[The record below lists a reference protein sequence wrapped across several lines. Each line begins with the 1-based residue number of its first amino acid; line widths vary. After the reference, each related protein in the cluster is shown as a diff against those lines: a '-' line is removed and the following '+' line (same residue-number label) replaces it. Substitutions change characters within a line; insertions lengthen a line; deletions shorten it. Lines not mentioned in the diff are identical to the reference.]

1 MEKQKEVKIIGLK
14 INQQLGI
21 LQSCHLTFDPE
32 NKLIAI
38 KGEVGSGKTTLQKGL
53 SLATKGVDTLKDDKQ
68 LYGEIDEE
76 VELLDGDIKICIGC
90 KSDEKG
96 SIDYVIYTK
105 DKEGKVIKNP
115 EIDGKKV
122 TPASYLKSLQT
133 ALTWRIDELMSENPT
148 VQKKL
153 LLEIFKSQLAGLGVV
168 FDKKD
173 DKWNDSILGKIEAA
187 EVSRTEAEFLRKQ
200 VGGFLNQ
207 LSPLGIDPE
216 NPDTYPKRVDLGTLE
231 EQKNTLQYKINN
243 VDEVSKG
250 DLDKIKNKAD
260 AVINKIKAEDALI
273 IGRNKAKME
282 EFQIRKDVYSQHLA
296 TKGGI
301 EIDVKT
307 LHDSN
312 CLKEGGYDALI
323 STLKSSFNAITPMCE
338 PLEGVVQF
346 NDKGVIKSKPEHFEK
361 DSEVYKLLLDFDIIR
376 ADYSSRLKEPKG
388 DTTGLEK
395 ELALVVENIG
405 IATDN
410 NKRFKM
416 LESFLNWQQLNNEV
430 VDLRNEYANM
440 LSGINTG
447 VEGLK
452 ICIDKDESSKLDIY
466 LKYNGA
472 YDTKYFA
479 NPEKEY
485 RKLSSYS
492 GTQKPLICLL
502 LQNFLLSSKPKAMR
516 YLWIDDV
523 PIDNKTK
530 ALLERMGKELDVTII
545 VNITGDFEKSTL
557 KNGELLIEGGQ
568 VFFE

>member
-557 KNGELLIEGGQ
+557 KTGELLIEGGQ